1 MMYNTRYLPENFEQ
15 CRLDKTILRQ
25 FPYNL
30 NVRSSRN
37 ALIQDGG
44 KYHERAYRI
53 GLVSRL
59 SCLQIIRKFVCTART
74 DCLRLVTLFLKS
86 QKGEQDLLFLISDR
100 WYYNPQCC
108 LNLCPLGYFP

>member
-1 MMYNTRYLPENFEQ
+1 MRE
-15 CRLDKTILRQ
+15 DLR
-25 FPYNL
+25 N
-30 NVRSSRN
+30 
-37 ALIQDGG
+37 
-44 KYHERAYRI
+44 RI

-100 WYYNPQCC
+100 CVLQSPVLPKHLSVGLFSVDYS
-108 LNLCPLGYFP
+108 PLGYFP